1 MSEDDFESRKQEM
14 LDFFADPEMQALARQ
29 RAQRQTEAVDWQR
42 HREAAYRACSVP
54 PDPTA
59 ILDDPAPEKVLDGI
73 RAVFMDAQGR
83 PIGTWFSVVSFTIDT
98 SQFEAAMQ
106 GLAITL
112 QQGAEAFAAL
122 TAEMERDGTT

>member
-1 MSEDDFESRKQEM
+1 MNDDFESRKQEM

-73 RAVFMDAQGR
+73 TACFLDAQGR
-83 PIGTWFSVVSFTIDT
+83 PLSEPFI
-98 SQFEAAMQ
+98 A
-106 GLAITL
+106 AITRL
-112 QQGAEAFAAL
+112 IISVDEARAAL
-122 TAEMERDGTT
+122 ALLDEDDHGTT